1 MKFALSFGMLNPS
14 AWLEVAEVADE
25 LGYDSVWL
33 PEHMVLPVGM
43 GGSPHDGA
51 DHPPI
56 PPNIPVFDVF
66 TYLAYLAGKTDGS
79 GSDPRVQHRSASPV
93 HHRPRRQP
101 RWTGSRA
108 VGCLFGIGA
117 SWMRE
122 EWDAVGLDFDS
133 RGRRVDEAI
142 DVCRRLWSD
151 EVVEH
156 HGEFFDFD
164 PVMFE
169 PKPVQQPL
177 PPPHRGRRP
186 GRPASGRDGG
196 RGWVPMNH
204 SLDELPAAV
213 ANLAERG
220 ERAGRDPGD
229 AVEVTLGGT
238 PTSEAEVERFAEAGV
253 DRLFVRPFERTSGAV
268 DGLRRFA
275 EQFIPH

>member
-1 MKFALSFGMLNPS
+1 VKFALSFGMLNPS
-14 AWLEVAEVADE
+14 AWLEVAELADE

-43 GGSPHDGA
+43 GGSPHEGS

-56 PPNIPVFDVF
+56 PADIPVFDVF
-66 TYLAYLAGKTDGS
+66 TYLAYLAGRTSRIRFGTHVYNIGLRHPFTTARAAATLDRVSDG
-79 GSDPRVQHRSASPV
+79 RL
-93 HHRPRRQP
+93 
-101 RWTGSRA
+101 
-108 VGCLFGIGA
+108 LFGIGA

-122 EWDAVGLDFDS
+122 EWEAVGLDFDS

-177 PPPHRGRRP
+177 PLHIGGDGPAALRRAATV
-186 GRPASGRDGG
+186 GA
-196 RGWVPMNH
+196 GWVPMNH

-220 ERAGRDPGD
+220 ERAGRDAGD
-229 AVEVTLGGT
+229 AVEVTLSGT
-238 PTSEAEVERFAEAGV
+238 PTSEAEVERYAEAGV

-275 EQFIPH
+275 ERFIPH